1 MRSEGARANAHVRY
15 SPKDTMPELDLPT
28 DATLLS
34 IREGLTEEYVRR
46 IYAGVTV
53 ADKQIGNAQ
62 VRIAINDGAQTPSY
76 RIDATDDADTEPKY
90 QQQVSNGK
98 THKAVLPAKAELL
111 LWSSEIL
118 VLSQLRQLMGE
129 FRGFKKPQATGR
141 A

>member
-1 MRSEGARANAHVRY
+1 VPGFNARVRY

-46 IYAGVTV
+46 IYAGLTV
-53 ADKQIGNAQ
+53 AQRDIGNAQ
-62 VRIAINDGAQTPSY
+62 VRIAINDGDQAPSY
-76 RIDATDDADTEPKY
+76 RIDASDDAETAPKT
-90 QQQVSNGK
+90 QREVSNGK
-98 THKAVLPAKAELL
+98 THKAMLPAKAELL

-129 FRGFKKPQATGR
+129 IRGFKKPQTNGKG
-141 A
+141 